1 MTPEMMMVVAVVGI
15 ILLVIGLVKKIK
27 FIIKL
32 GIIVAVIAFI
42 ATGGLAM
49 YLP

>member
-1 MTPEMMMVVAVVGI
+1 MTPEMMMLVAVVGI

-32 GIIVAVIAFI
+32 GIIVAVVAFI